1 MPNYGQQPMWKGE
14 TTSKKSWNTHG
25 NIWAGAGYEP
35 RLVLKD
41 WAVGEFGANYSQTY
55 ADTINAH
62 ILLGIDSYL
71 LSFHL

>member
-1 MPNYGQQPMWKGE
+1 M
-14 TTSKKSWNTHG
+14 HG

-35 RLVLKD
+35 QLVLKD